1 MACHTGV
8 QVQADTSPP
17 NCLDL
22 APSDY
27 YLFQNLKS
35 HLHGTRF
42 LDDDVL
48 KASTEAWFGD
58 QRGDFYFKGIDCFK
72 KVGQ

>member
-1 MACHTGV
+1 MKARLVYKFKQLNH
-8 QVQADTSPP
+8 PP
-17 NCLDL
+17 TCPDL
-22 APSDY
+22 APRDY

-48 KASTEAWFGD
+48 KASTEAWLGTKWATFIS
-58 QRGDFYFKGIDCFK
+58 KA
-72 KVGQ
+72 